1 MGARTKEEKSI
12 VTFSNDPTKVY
23 DYLPNKGEFL
33 RILERGAAKYNGDK
47 TKQPISVS
55 DLIKMRKRQEKFIH
69 NQFDPDIYLKPYT
82 LERQW

>member
-1 MGARTKEEKSI
+1 MKCKDNCLNKQFYESRISRK
-12 VTFSNDPTKVY
+12 
-23 DYLPNKGEFL
+23 KGEFL
-33 RILERGAAKYNGDK
+33 RILERGAAKYNGNK